1 MLNVSAFYLEK
12 QKILARCQYQNKKAF
27 FTDPIFSE
35 GFDFIHVTC
44 FFFHPFSKY
53 DLYTKSSVTPDV
65 EALKPYY
72 QGLIDKFIPG
82 VVKF

>member
-1 MLNVSAFYLEK
+1 MKRMPRCWNGFGNLGNQLQLLALAS
-12 QKILARCQYQNKKAF
+12 KISMEFL
-27 FTDPIFSE
+27 T
-35 GFDFIHVTC
+35 
-44 FFFHPFSKY
+44 FSKF
-53 DLYTKSSVTPDV
+53 DLYTKSTKLPDI